1 MVIGPPIGN
10 RLGIVL
16 GLGLRPPIGIVL
28 SLKKQIGIVLGLV
41 IDPPIGI
48 GIGPDV
54 LIRGE

>member
-1 MVIGPPIGN
+1 MVIGPPVVIGPPIGN
-10 RLGIVL
+10 RL
-16 GLGLRPPIGIVL
+16 
-28 SLKKQIGIVLGLV
+28 GIVLGLV